1 MQSAQDSVAA
11 FDYHTVFLF
20 IIDGLRL
27 DFMKYHEHSHCDQSK
42 PYNCLSVLHEYLKH
56 KPAHSQFYGLKVDPP
71 TVTAPRLK
79 ALTTGSPPT
88 FLSALY
94 NLNSSR
100 LREDNLIQQLATNDI
115 YHRTVIGDNT
125 WQSIFPEEFN
135 DYYVFDS
142 FNTRDLDSVDNG
154 ILRQL
159 DVIDS
164 NEQTFSRQR
173 KKKRFIVCHFLGVDH
188 IGHTFHAFHPL
199 MSERLQTMNK
209 VIERLINNKALGKL
223 FLLVMGDHGM
233 TNEGEHGGSSF
244 EETMSGLFLYSSI
257 PVFTSSDGKPSYLN
271 ERINQL
277 EFLDP
282 LQILTHPRTIA
293 QIDIVPLL
301 STVLNIPIPFTSLGI
316 IPPEV
321 LLSDPSHSTFT
332 STLSSNAHQVWR
344 CLNSYFNKDYD
355 LSMLY
360 QEEQRE
366 PSIETRIERLRI
378 EISQINKKIRNEKDM
393 MFMNL
398 WKIYSEAVLDHINL
412 LEQEMLDSN
421 SQDLDKRL
429 LVGYKY
435 YEFLQL
441 AQRDVR

>member
-1 MQSAQDSVAA
+1 
-11 FDYHTVFLF
+11 
-20 IIDGLRL
+20 
-27 DFMKYHEHSHCDQSK
+27 MKYHEHSHCDQSK